1 VATVASN
8 YSGRLS
14 VDEGIRRYNAKVRRH
29 LRKKS
34 ESKSLH
40 GRTLYKH
47 LIRQLHS
54 ALKSLLKET
63 LKGKAGQHRHSL
75 SVIIP
80 IPSQLTAHLALVTVL
95 DSLQVPQ
102 KRTALAYQ
110 VGRGLIDEMHFRK
123 LKKTYPIWWQSLH
136 SKVLRR
142 SSYRFRR
149 NLAVRAANQDLGAD
163 WREPV
168 GRDRQIQLGI
178 IMLELIRT
186 STGLIQYEKRAF
198 GRAKTIYY
206 VGPTIETLRWIDRFH
221 KKVSMCSP
229 YYLPVTE
236 RPPDWISATEGG
248 YELPEEIDWHFVKQ
262 TNSGRRQSRENYST
276 QSLSLAFRAANRLQQ
291 VPLQVTSRC
300 LSVLSELFKE
310 GKDDRLTDGRTN
322 RGTVGWE
329 PNDTAGYRRCQALFY
344 ARQRKAI
351 PKLLMRSSLLHRARS
366 CGDSKV
372 YFPVQAD
379 FRGRLYYVPKVFN
392 PQGPDEAKG
401 LLEFSEARR
410 VAGSEHWF
418 LIGGANRYGIKGTFE
433 EREEWAVKHEKY
445 IRAVANDPL
454 SNKSFWR
461 DSECP
466 TEFLQWCFEF
476 NEWMSNR
483 IGFQSRLPVK
493 LDHSASGLQIIALL
507 KGDKELQRL
516 TNLTDSKEPVD
527 LYSLLL
533 LSIREKIIASCR
545 PESLRW
551 LALGLNRKV
560 IKQLTIMYMY
570 GGTPH
575 GMQQSIVSWYVSLD
589 GDPFGKTIYNEIANL
604 LNIYHEALDD
614 LSDSPRMFMKDCREL
629 QKPDEIL
636 SWVSPSGFP
645 VSNVYRQTQSTRH
658 RSTINGE
665 RVSFHITKD
674 TNKLA
679 LGRARN
685 AVAAN
690 LVHSYDAAILH
701 QVVAEFE
708 QPLVSLHDCYGVHP
722 SNCDALRE
730 CVQTTICRT
739 FRVDTHNIWYYF
751 LS

>member
-123 LKKTYPIWWQSLH
+123 LKKTHPTWWQSLH

-142 SSYRFRR
+142 SSYKFRR
-149 NLAVRAANQDLGAD
+149 NLAIRAANQDLPSN
-163 WREPV
+163 WREPI
-168 GRDRQIQLGI
+168 GREQQIHLGI
-178 IMLELIRT
+178 ILLELIRT
-186 STGLIQYEKRAF
+186 STGLIEYEKRAY

-206 VGPTIETLRWIDRFH
+206 VTPTEVTLRWIDRFH
-221 KKVSMCSP
+221 KKISMVSP
-229 YYLPVTE
+229 YYLPLSE
-236 RPPDWISATEGG
+236 RPPDWTTPTNGG
-248 YELPEEIDWHFVKQ
+248 YELPEEVGWHFVKQ
-262 TNSGRRQSRENYST
+262 TNSGRRQKKNNYTS
-276 QSLSLAFRAANRLQQ
+276 QNLSLAFRAANRLQS
-291 VPLQVTSRC
+291 VPLRVTVRC
-300 LSVLSELFKE
+300 LSVLSELWKKE
-310 GKDDRLTDGRTN
+310 NNGRVTDRS
-322 RGTVGWE
+322 TVGE
-329 PNDTAGYRRCQALFY
+329 PNGTKGYRRSQALFY
-344 ARQRKAI
+344 SRQRKAI
-351 PKLLMRSSLLHRARS
+351 PKLLQRSSLLHRARQS
-366 CGDSKV
+366 VGTDL

-379 FRGRLYYVPKVFN
+379 FRGRLYYVPKIFN

-418 LIGGANRYGIKGTFE
+418 LIGGANRYGIKGSFE
-433 EREEWAVKHEKY
+433 EREEWAVKHEKP

-454 SNKSFWR
+454 SNKSFWL

-476 NEWMSNR
+476 DEWMSNR

-493 LDHSASGLQIIALL
+493 LDHSASGLQIISLL
-507 KGDKELQRL
+507 KGDMELQRL

-527 LYSLLL
+527 IYSLLFSSIKKKL
-533 LSIREKIIASCR
+533 LTQAQ

-560 IKQLTIMYMY
+560 IKELTIMYMY

-575 GMQQSIVSWYVSLD
+575 GMQQCVIRWYISLD
-589 GDPFGKTIYNEIANL
+589 DDPFGRTIYNHIANL

-614 LSDSPRMFMKDCREL
+614 LSDAPRMFMKASRDRV
-629 QKPDEIL
+629 QPDEIL

-645 VSNVYRQTQSTRH
+645 VSNIYRQTVSSRH

-665 RVSFHITKD
+665 RVSFHVTQD
-674 TNKLA
+674 TDKLA

-690 LVHSYDAAILH
+690 LVHSYDAALLH
-701 QVVAEFE
+701 QVVGQFE

-722 SNCDALRE
+722 CNCDTLRSYA
-730 CVQTTICRT
+730 QNTICST
-739 FRVDTHNIWYYF
+739 FGVDNHCIWYYF
-751 LS
+751 LA